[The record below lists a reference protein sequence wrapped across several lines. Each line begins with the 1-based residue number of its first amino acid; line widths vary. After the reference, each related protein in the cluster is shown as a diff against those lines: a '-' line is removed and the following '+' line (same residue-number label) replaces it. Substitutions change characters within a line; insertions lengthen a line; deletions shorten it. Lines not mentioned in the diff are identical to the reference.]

1 MAGSTNECGDAIVQC
16 SMRTLSILFV
26 FIAPAMAIEI
36 ELAGKSDREQQARE
50 QLERVLA
57 KYDTRKWT
65 FTTRVRIEDRVIP
78 HSHPVLTLSTG
89 NLGRDEHMLSEFV
102 HEQIHWH
109 EEAKPK
115 EREAA
120 IKELQAAF
128 PDLPLRPPEGARDRY
143 SSYLHVIVCFLEYK
157 ALKELTGETTG
168 RSVFEHWAGHHYKA
182 IYRLVL
188 EREHELLPIIRR
200 NGLLIPNRDR

>member
-1 MAGSTNECGDAIVQC
+1 MD
-16 SMRTLSILFV
+16 
-26 FIAPAMAIEI
+26 
-36 ELAGKSDREQQARE
+36 
-50 QLERVLA
+50 
-57 KYDTRKWT
+57 

-89 NLGRDEHMLSEFV
+89 NLGRDEHMLSEFI

-128 PDLPLRPPEGARDRY
+128 PDLPLRPPEGARHRY
-143 SSYLHVIVCFLEYK
+143 SSYLHVIVCFLEYQ
-157 ALKELTGETTG
+157 ALKELTGETTA

-200 NGLLIPNRDR
+200 NGLLIPDRDR

>member
-65 FTTRVRIEDRVIP
+65 LRRESALRIGLYRTVI
-78 HSHPVLTLSTG
+78 
-89 NLGRDEHMLSEFV
+89 
-102 HEQIHWH
+102 
-109 EEAKPK
+109 
-115 EREAA
+115 
-120 IKELQAAF
+120 
-128 PDLPLRPPEGARDRY
+128 
-143 SSYLHVIVCFLEYK
+143 
-157 ALKELTGETTG
+157 
-168 RSVFEHWAGHHYKA
+168 RS
-182 IYRLVL
+182 
-188 EREHELLPIIRR
+188 
-200 NGLLIPNRDR
+200 